1 MDENFLERA
10 DELNRSEIEAGI
22 ARARNNGGRARP
34 ADFDGTCTCGD
45 EIPEA
50 RVALGYYRCVRCQSL
65 LEKMY
70 PGRR

>member
-22 ARARNNGGRARP
+22 ARARNRQAVRP

-45 EIPEA
+45 DIDKA
-50 RVALGYYRCVRCQSL
+50 RVALGYYRCVRCQTR
-65 LEKMY
+65 LEKMF